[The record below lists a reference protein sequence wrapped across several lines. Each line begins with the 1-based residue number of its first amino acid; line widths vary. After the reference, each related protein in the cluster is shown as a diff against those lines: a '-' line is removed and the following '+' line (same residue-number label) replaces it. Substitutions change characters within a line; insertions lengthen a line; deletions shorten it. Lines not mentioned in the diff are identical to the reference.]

1 MYRPPA
7 FSVEERDDLHD
18 MIEASPFGSLVTSSD
33 SGLEATG
40 LPMIIDR
47 GRGDLG
53 TLRCQMARSNRQWQ
67 RIDGADALVI
77 FQLVDG
83 YISPSWYPSKAEHGK
98 VVPTWNYDIV
108 QVHETVRVHEEGKW
122 IRQLVSDL
130 TEHHESS
137 VRGQSGRQPWKISD
151 APDDYIDRQLRA
163 IVGVEIK
170 VTRLEGKRKL
180 SQNRSDDDR
189 LGVVS
194 GLVESQRNSDHSL
207 AEAMRSTTDS
217 DNKSHR

>member
-7 FSVEERDDLHD
+7 FSVDERDELFD
-18 MIEASPFGSLVTSSD
+18 MIEQSPFGNVVTSSV

-47 GRGDLG
+47 DRGDLG
-53 TLRCQMARSNRQWQ
+53 VLRCHLARANGHR
-67 RIDGADALVI
+67 RRMDGLDALVI

-83 YISPSWYPSKAEHGK
+83 YISPSWYPSKLEHGK
-98 VVPTWNYDIV
+98 VVPTWNYEIV
-108 QVHETVRVHEEGKW
+108 HAHGTIRVHDDTEW
-122 IRQLVSDL
+122 VRQLVTDL
-130 TEHHESS
+130 TDHHEAA
-137 VRGQSGRQPWKISD
+137 VFGQPGRQAWEISD

-170 VTRLEGKRKL
+170 ITRLEGKRKL

-189 LGVVS
+189 LGVVR
-194 GLVESQRNSDHSL
+194 GLAESSRNSNHSL
-207 AEAMRSTTDS
+207 AEAMRSTM
-217 DNKSHR
+217 